1 MPIFWQD
8 KMSVANEQIDDEHKY
23 LFCLINTVELSL
35 KLEGEEETLGQVIDQ
50 LIDYTQLHFDHEE
63 KIQIKMKYPR
73 HHEHR
78 IEHLQ
83 ILENLQVLKEQLT
96 QKTESSGENSDEVKS
111 LKKKLSKATE
121 KEIVQLMREWV
132 LDHVLKKDQDMTK
145 YLSRLPSNFR

>member
-8 KMSVANEQIDDEHKY
+8 KMSVANDQIDEEHKY

-35 KLEGEEETLGQVIDQ
+35 KLEGEEKTLGLVIDQ
-50 LIDYTQLHFDHEE
+50 LIEYTQLHFDHEE

-73 HHEHR
+73 RHEHR

-96 QKTESSGENSDEVKS
+96 QEAEPCNDSSDSVKS
-111 LKKKLSKATE
+111 LKKKLGKATE

-132 LDHVLKKDQDMTK
+132 LDHVLKTDQDMTK
-145 YLSRLPSNFR
+145 YLSRLPASFR